1 MATEAVKISIA
12 ASGSL
17 RFGVRA
23 RPRAHKSGIV
33 EIKEGL
39 LVVRLAAPPVDG
51 AANAEL
57 VATLA
62 AALGVRRGDVAIV
75 QGEASRGKLV
85 EVSGLSEDEL
95 RSRLAR
101 AMAGSRAI

>member
-1 MATEAVKISIA
+1 MATEAVKLSTTA
-12 ASGSL
+12 TGAV
-17 RFGVRA
+17 RFGVHA
-23 RPRAHKSGIV
+23 RPRARTSEIV
-33 EIKEGL
+33 EVKAGL

-62 AALGVRRGDVAIV
+62 DALGVPRRSVV
-75 QGEASRGKLV
+75 LVRGESSRGKLV
-85 EVSGLSEDEL
+85 EVTGLSEDQL

-101 AMAGSRAI
+101 SMTGSRAI